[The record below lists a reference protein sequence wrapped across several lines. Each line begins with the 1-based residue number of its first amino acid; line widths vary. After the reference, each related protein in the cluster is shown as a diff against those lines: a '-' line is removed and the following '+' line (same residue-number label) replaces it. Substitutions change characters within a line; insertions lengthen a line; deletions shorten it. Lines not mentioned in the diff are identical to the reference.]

1 MPKQSEMPILRIDLG
16 SPTPVYRQIVD
27 SLRAL
32 LVEGAFA
39 PGDRLPTVREIAIDL
54 GVNHNTVAE
63 AYRLLAEEGWLELK
77 RHHGARVIARPP
89 QRVQPARQADFVQRL
104 RELAAR
110 AMADGVDKAAVAKQ
124 LIALATN
131 LKHARKET
139 KCCPVLSC

>member
-1 MPKQSEMPILRIDLG
+1 MQDETPTLRIDLG

-32 LVEGAFA
+32 LVGGAFA
-39 PGDRLPTVREIAIDL
+39 PGERLPTVRSVAIDL

-77 RHHGARVIARPP
+77 RYHGATVIARVR
-89 QRVQPARQADFVQRL
+89 QRAEPARQEDFVQRL

-110 AMADGVDKAAVAKQ
+110 AIAEGVDRKVVAKH
-124 LIALATN
+124 LGALAETMQQS
-131 LKHARKET
+131 RKET
-139 KCCPVLSC
+139 G

>member
-1 MPKQSEMPILRIDLG
+1 MPKQSETPILRIDLR

-32 LVEGAFA
+32 LVGGAFA

-54 GVNHNTVAE
+54 GVNHNMVAE

-89 QRVQPARQADFVQRL
+89 QRAQPARQADFVQRL

-139 KCCPVLSC
+139 K

>member
-1 MPKQSEMPILRIDLG
+1 MPKQDEMPILRIDLG

-32 LVEGAFA
+32 LVGGAFA
-39 PGDRLPTVREIAIDL
+39 PGERLPTVREVAIDL

-77 RHHGARVIARPP
+77 RYHGATVIQRPP
-89 QRVQPARQADFVQRL
+89 QRAQPARQEDFVQRL

-110 AMADGVDKAAVAKQ
+110 AIADGVDKRMVAKQ
-124 LIALATN
+124 LSALAETMQQS
-131 LKHARKET
+131 RKET
-139 KCCPVLSC
+139 G

>member
-32 LVEGAFA
+32 LVGGAFA

-54 GVNHNTVAE
+54 GVHHNTVAE

-77 RHHGARVIARPP
+77 RHQGATVILRPP
-89 QRVQPARQADFVQRL
+89 QRAQPARQSDFVQRL

-110 AMADGVDKAAVAKQ
+110 AIADGVDKKAVAKQ
-124 LIALATN
+124 LSALAAN

-139 KCCPVLSC
+139 E

>member
-1 MPKQSEMPILRIDLG
+1 MSKQSEMPTLRIDLG

-32 LVEGAFA
+32 LVGGAFA

-77 RHHGARVIARPP
+77 RHHGATVIPRPA
-89 QRVQPARQADFVQRL
+89 QRAQPARQSDFVQRL

-110 AMADGVDKAAVAKQ
+110 AIADGVDKEAVAKQ
-124 LIALATN
+124 LSALAAN
-131 LKHARKET
+131 LKPARKET
-139 KCCPVLSC
+139 E

>member
-1 MPKQSEMPILRIDLG
+1 MPTQGEMPMLRIDLG

-32 LVEGAFA
+32 LVNGAFA
-39 PGDRLPTVREIAIDL
+39 PGERLPTVREIAVDL

-77 RHHGARVIARPP
+77 RHHGATVLRRPP
-89 QRVQPARQADFVQRL
+89 QPAEPARQEDFVQRL

-110 AMADGVDKAAVAKQ
+110 AVADGVDKEEVAK
-124 LIALATN
+124 LLGALAES
-131 LKHARKET
+131 LKHSNKEA
-139 KCCPVLSC
+139 S

>member
-1 MPKQSEMPILRIDLG
+1 MPTQAEIPILRIDLA

-32 LVEGAFA
+32 LVSGVFA
-39 PGDRLPTVREIAIDL
+39 PGERLPTVREMAIDL

-77 RHHGARVIARPP
+77 RHHGATVILRPA
-89 QRVQPARQADFVQRL
+89 QRAGPARQEDFVQRL

-110 AMADGVDKAAVAKQ
+110 AIADGVDKEEVAK
-124 LIALATN
+124 LLRSLAEN
-131 LKHARKET
+131 LKHSRKET
-139 KCCPVLSC
+139 L

>member
-1 MPKQSEMPILRIDLG
+1 MPKPSEMPILRIDLG

-32 LVEGAFA
+32 LVGGAFA
-39 PGDRLPTVREIAIDL
+39 PGQRLPTVREVAVDL

-77 RHHGARVIARPP
+77 RHHGATVILRPP
-89 QRVQPARQADFVQRL
+89 QRAQPARQADFVQRL

-110 AMADGVDKAAVAKQ
+110 AIADGVDKEAVAKQ
-124 LIALATN
+124 LSALAAN
-131 LKHARKET
+131 LKHLRRET
-139 KCCPVLSC
+139 Q